1 VRLIFVKAR
10 PFRSHFQA
18 RGAFA
23 GSLLTLA
30 WLGTSA
36 SSALA
41 QDAPAAPAP
50 AAPAAA
56 PPAGAPA
63 PAADKLLKSGER
75 RRTLFDK
82 VDSARRKRDAAK
94 ATPGGTPAAGTPL
107 ATPAAPPA
115 AATQPVALPAAAPAA
130 APAAD
135 RDPPGAAPAPPNTM
149 EKIAQA
155 TDVPFRAKPGGHL
168 VKFNLQDADL
178 AELVNHISGLTGKRF
193 IYGAKVRQVKATV
206 VSPEPVTLE
215 EAYQAFL
222 SILEANG
229 MTVVPHG
236 RFLKIVDSGGVVT
249 QPTPIVSRGEP
260 VADADRYITRLYRLQ
275 AVSTDEAVALVTKFK
290 SKDGDVSAYP
300 PGRLLII
307 TDTGTQVR
315 RLIRLL
321 EEVDIGGSGQRMWIE
336 PVKNGSAPDMAKRV
350 NELFELGAAPG
361 QPGAAGAKASG
372 LSKVIADEQ
381 TNSLIIVGTDD
392 SYAKLLDLL
401 KRLDA
406 HSTDGGRV
414 HVLPLQHA
422 IADELAPTLSQMLG
436 SSGGGGAKGQAGA
449 AAAGNAGG
457 MFEGEVRITP
467 DKSTNSLIITSS
479 NRDYATLRLV
489 LDKLDRPRRQV
500 FIEAVVMDLDV
511 TDQTNVGVAFHGGA
525 PITTGGEQS
534 LLLGGF
540 QATKSIGFPNPAG
553 GADLVSG
560 LAAGI
565 RGPELANTE
574 NLIPGATG
582 LSIPAFGVV
591 LNALASSGKSNVLAT
606 PHIIATD
613 NVAAEI
619 QIGQNIALQQNVGGG
634 LQSLA
639 GLAGG
644 AGAQGAG
651 ALGLLG
657 GLGGGFAAPRQ
668 DVGNKIK
675 VTPHINESN
684 QVRLEIDQESSSPG
698 ASNGDLGAVSINKRT
713 ANTTVV
719 VADQQTVVIGGLMQD
734 AYTTTRTKV
743 PVLGDLPILGALF
756 RTTETLKKKTNLLLI
771 LTPHVIRDQTDLRR
785 IFERKMQERQEFL
798 DRYFV
803 FSREEWTPPR
813 DWTRTNGLVEDIR
826 KSYDEIAETER
837 LKLESELPASAD
849 REPSE
854 PLELPGTPRAG
865 GATGAEEG
873 RRNRRAAPN
882 TPATPAPQAPAP
894 GAPPVAVPP
903 APPPP
908 PAPQG
913 RNDSP
918 DESPIRTTP
927 IARSVPVERVE

>member
-1 VRLIFVKAR
+1 VKAR
-10 PFRSHFQA
+10 SIRSFFVP
-18 RGAFA
+18 RGPLS
-23 GSLLTLA
+23 GSLVALIGLTA
-30 WLGTSA
+30 ASA
-36 SSALA
+36 GA
-41 QDAPAAPAP
+41 QDAPAAPAAP
-50 AAPAAA
+50 PAAA
-56 PPAGAPA
+56 PAPA
-63 PAADKLLKSGER
+63 PAAAADK

-82 VDSARRKRDAAK
+82 VDAARKKRLDAGKLNA
-94 ATPGGTPAAGTPL
+94 APNAPAAV
-107 ATPAAPPA
+107 PAAPP
-115 AATQPVALPAAAPAA
+115 PAAA
-130 APAAD
+130 APVE
-135 RDPPGAAPAPPNTM
+135 REPPGAAPVPPTTM
-149 EKIAQA
+149 DKIAQA
-155 TDVPFRAKPGGHL
+155 TDVPFKAKPGGHL

-178 AELVNHISGLTGKRF
+178 AELVNHISGLTGRRF

-206 VSPEPVTLE
+206 VSPEPVTIE

-236 RFLKIVDSGGVVT
+236 RFMKIVDSGGVVT
-249 QPTPIVSRGEP
+249 QPTPIISRGEP
-260 VADADRYITRLYRLQ
+260 VADADRYVTRLYRLQ

-300 PGRLLII
+300 AGRLLII

-315 RLIRLL
+315 RIIRLL
-321 EEVDIGGSGQRMWIE
+321 EEVDVGGSGQRMWIE
-336 PVKNGSAPDMAKRV
+336 PVHNGSAPDMAKRI
-350 NELFELGAAPG
+350 NELFELGTAPG
-361 QPGAAGAKASG
+361 QPGSAAAKASG
-372 LSKVIADEQ
+372 LSKVIADDQ

-401 KRLDA
+401 KRLDS
-406 HSTDGGRV
+406 HSTEGGRV

-436 SSGGGGAKGQAGA
+436 SGGGGKKGEASA
-449 AAAGNAGG
+449 ASGNAGG

-511 TDQTNVGVAFHGGA
+511 SDQTTLGVAFHGG
-525 PITTGGEQS
+525 TTVNTGGEDS

-540 QATKSIGFPNPAG
+540 QASKSIGFPSPAG
-553 GADLVSG
+553 GADLLSG
-560 LAAGI
+560 LAAGM
-565 RGPELANTE
+565 RGPDLANTE
-574 NLIPGATG
+574 NLIPGSTG

-591 LNALASSGKSNVLAT
+591 LNALATSGKSNVLAT

-634 LQSLA
+634 LQNLA

-644 AGAQGAG
+644 AGGANP
-651 ALGLLG
+651 LSLLG

-698 ASNGDLGAVSINKRT
+698 ASSGDLGTVTINKRT

-719 VADQQTVVIGGLMQD
+719 VADQQTVVIGGLMGD
-734 AYTTTRTKV
+734 AYTTSREKV

-756 RTTETLKKKTNLLLI
+756 RKTTTIKKKTNLLLI

-798 DRYFV
+798 DRFFV
-803 FSREEWTPPR
+803 FSDSEWTPPR
-813 DWTRTNGLVEDIR
+813 DWTRTSGLVEDIR
-826 KSYDEIAETER
+826 KSYQEIQEDEEMLAESQRSDEIARGT
-837 LKLESELPASAD
+837 
-849 REPSE
+849 SE
-854 PLELPGTPRAG
+854 PLELPGTPKVG
-865 GATGAEEG
+865 GAGEDTT
-873 RRNRRAAPN
+873 RRARTRPAGAPAVP
-882 TPATPAPQAPAP
+882 TTPQAPAP
-894 GAPPVAVPP
+894 AAPVP
-903 APPPP
+903 APAAPPP

-913 RNDSP
+913 SFE
-918 DESPIRTTP
+918 ESPVRITP
-927 IARSVPVERVE
+927 LARSVNVERTE

>member
-1 VRLIFVKAR
+1 LAA
-10 PFRSHFQA
+10 S
-18 RGAFA
+18 RGPLA
-23 GSLLTLA
+23 GSLGALA
-30 WLGTSA
+30 WLFAFSA
-36 SSALA
+36 AA
-41 QDAPAAPAP
+41 QDAAP
-50 AAPAAA
+50 AAPAA
-56 PPAGAPA
+56 PATPDKSK
-63 PAADKLLKSGER
+63 AAER
-75 RRTLFDK
+75 RKSLFERADALRNRRL
-82 VDSARRKRDAAK
+82 SAK
-94 ATPGGTPAAGTPL
+94 
-107 ATPAAPPA
+107 
-115 AATQPVALPAAAPAA
+115 AAPAA
-130 APAAD
+130 AAPPTTPAAVEPAAD
-135 RDPPGAAPAPPNTM
+135 REPPGAAPTPPSTM
-149 EKIAQA
+149 DKIVQA
-155 TDVPFRAKPGGHL
+155 TDVPFKAKPGGHL

-236 RFLKIVDSGGVVT
+236 RFLKIVDSGGVVS
-249 QPTPIVSRGEP
+249 QPTPIVARGEP
-260 VADADRYITRLYRLQ
+260 VADADRYVTRLYRLQ
-275 AVSTDEAVALVTKFK
+275 AVSTDEAMALVTKFK
-290 SKDGDVSAYP
+290 SKDGDVSAYA

-315 RLIRLL
+315 RMIRLL
-321 EEVDIGGSGQRMWIE
+321 EEVDVGGAGQRLWIE
-336 PVKNGSAPDMAKRV
+336 PVHNGSAPDLAKRV

-361 QPGAAGAKASG
+361 QPGSAGAKASG

-392 SYAKLLDLL
+392 SYSKLLDLL
-401 KRLDA
+401 KRLDS
-406 HSTDGGRV
+406 HGVEGGRV

-436 SSGGGGAKGQAGA
+436 GGSGGGGKKGDTG
-449 AAAGNAGG
+449 AAGNAGG
-457 MFEGEVRITP
+457 MFEGDVRVTP

-511 TDQTNVGVAFHGGA
+511 SDTTTLGLAFHGGS
-525 PITTGGEQS
+525 TLDTGDGQS

-540 QATKSIGFPNPAG
+540 QAGKSVAFPTAS
-553 GADLVSG
+553 ADLLSG
-560 LAAGI
+560 LAAGM
-565 RGPELANTE
+565 RGPNLEGTN
-574 NLIPGATG
+574 NLIPGTTG

-591 LNALASSGKSNVLAT
+591 LNALSTSGKSNVLAT

-613 NVAAEI
+613 NVAADI

-634 LQSLA
+634 LSNLA

-644 AGAQGAG
+644 AGAAG
-651 ALGLLG
+651 GLGGLGLLG

-698 ASNGDLGAVSINKRT
+698 ASEGGLGAVTINKRT

-719 VADQQTVVIGGLMQD
+719 VADQQTVVLGGLMQD
-734 AYTTTRTKV
+734 AFTTSREKV

-756 RTTETLKKKTNLLLI
+756 RKTTTIKKKSNLLLI

-803 FSREEWTPPR
+803 FSGADWSPPH
-813 DWTRTNGLVEDIR
+813 DWSRTNGLLEDIR
-826 KSYDEIAETER
+826 KSFAELREDQETEDAAKR
-837 LKLESELPASAD
+837 PTVTD
-849 REPSE
+849 REPTE
-854 PLELPGTPRAG
+854 PLELPGAPRLDGTA
-865 GATGAEEG
+865 AEEPQQQQ
-873 RRNRRAAPN
+873 RRPNRIRTNNAPGVRPNAAPAA
-882 TPATPAPQAPAP
+882 PAAPAP
-894 GAPPVAVPP
+894 AP
-903 APPPP
+903 APAAA
-908 PAPQG
+908 PAPTGQ
-913 RNDSP
+913 NDSP
-918 DESPIRTTP
+918 EESPVRITP
-927 IARSVPVERVE
+927 IARSVAVERVE

>member
-1 VRLIFVKAR
+1 VKAR
-10 PFRSHFQA
+10 SFRSSLVPRA
-18 RGAFA
+18 GLA
-23 GSLLTLA
+23 GSLA
-30 WLGTSA
+30 
-36 SSALA
+36 ALA
-41 QDAPAAPAP
+41 CLFAAVAEAQDAPAP

-56 PPAGAPA
+56 
-63 PAADKLLKSGER
+63 ADKLKAAER
-75 RRTLFDK
+75 RKSLFERTDAL
-82 VDSARRKRDAAK
+82 RKRALGK
-94 ATPGGTPAAGTPL
+94 AAG
-107 ATPAAPPA
+107 A
-115 AATQPVALPAAAPAA
+115 AAAPAA
-130 APAAD
+130 PAAPVAAPVAVPPTTPAALD
-135 RDPPGAAPAPPNTM
+135 AAAPEREPPGAAPTPPSTM
-149 EKIAQA
+149 DKIVQA
-155 TDVPFRAKPGGHL
+155 TDVPFRPKPGGHL

-236 RFLKIVDSGGVVT
+236 RFLKIVDSGGVVS

-260 VADADRYITRLYRLQ
+260 VADADRYVTRLYRLQ
-275 AVSTDEAVALVTKFK
+275 AVSTEEAMALVSKFK
-290 SKDGDVSAYP
+290 SKDGDVSSYAA
-300 PGRLLII
+300 GRLLII

-315 RLIRLL
+315 RMIRLL
-321 EEVDIGGSGQRMWIE
+321 EEVDVGGAGQRLWIE
-336 PVKNGSAPDMAKRV
+336 PVKNGSAPDLAKRV
-350 NELFELGAAPG
+350 NELFELGSAPG
-361 QPGAAGAKASG
+361 QPAGAGAKASG

-401 KRLDA
+401 RRLDA
-406 HSTDGGRV
+406 HGTDGGRV

-422 IADELAPTLSQMLG
+422 IAEELAPTLSQMLG
-436 SSGGGGAKGQAGA
+436 GGSSGGGKGKGDSSAS
-449 AAAGNAGG
+449 GNAGG
-457 MFEGEVRITP
+457 MFEGDVRVTP

-511 TDQTNVGVAFHGGA
+511 SDINTLGVAFHAGS
-525 PITTGGEQS
+525 TVSTGGQDS

-540 QATKSIGFPNPAG
+540 QAGKSVAFPTAS
-553 GADLVSG
+553 ADLLSG
-560 LAAGI
+560 LAAGM
-565 RGPELANTE
+565 RGPGLDGTT
-574 NLIPGATG
+574 NLIPGTTG

-591 LNALASSGKSNVLAT
+591 LNALSTSGKSNVLAT

-613 NVAAEI
+613 NVAADI

-634 LQSLA
+634 LSNLA

-644 AGAQGAG
+644 AGAAG
-651 ALGLLG
+651 ALGGVGGLGLLG
-657 GLGGGFAAPRQ
+657 GFGGGFAAPRQ

-698 ASNGDLGAVSINKRT
+698 ASEGGLGAVTINKRT

-719 VADQQTVVIGGLMQD
+719 VADQQTVVLGGLMQD
-734 AYTTTRTKV
+734 SYITSREKV

-756 RTTETLKKKTNLLLI
+756 RKTTTTKKKSNLLLI
-771 LTPHVIRDQTDLRR
+771 MTPHVIRDQTDLRR

-803 FSREEWTPPR
+803 FTGQEWTPPK

-826 KSYDEIAETER
+826 KSFAELREDYEMEEDAKRPQTTER
-837 LKLESELPASAD
+837 
-849 REPSE
+849 EPTE
-854 PLELPGTPRAG
+854 PLELPGAPRVE
-865 GATGAEEG
+865 GAPDDA
-873 RRNRRAAPN
+873 RRPPRRTAP
-882 TPATPAPQAPAP
+882 PAPAAR
-894 GAPPVAVPP
+894 PVAPVPAP
-903 APPPP
+903 APPPQP
-908 PAPQG
+908 PTTGSNDAPE
-913 RNDSP
+913 
-918 DESPIRTTP
+918 ESPLRIAP
-927 IARSVPVERVE
+927 IARSVTVERTE

>member
-1 VRLIFVKAR
+1 MKAR
-10 PFRSHFQA
+10 SFRSLSFCLPA
-18 RGAFA
+18 LFVALGAH
-23 GSLLTLA
+23 
-30 WLGTSA
+30 
-36 SSALA
+36 A
-41 QDAPAAPAP
+41 QT
-50 AAPAAA
+50 

-63 PAADKLLKSGER
+63 DTKMKAADK
-75 RRTLFDK
+75 RRTLFEK
-82 VDSARRKRDAAK
+82 VDAARRKRAEQK
-94 ATPGGTPAAGTPL
+94 TPAGTPAA
-107 ATPAAPPA
+107 PAVPAAVPGAPPA
-115 AATQPVALPAAAPAA
+115 APAAPAT
-130 APAAD
+130 PATD
-135 RDPPGAAPAPPNTM
+135 RDPPGAAPPPPSTM

-249 QPTPIVSRGEP
+249 QPTPIVARGEP
-260 VADADRYITRLYRLQ
+260 VADADRYVTRLYRTQ
-275 AVSTDEAVALVTKFK
+275 AISTDEAVALLTKFK
-290 SKDGDVSAYP
+290 SKDGDISAYP
-300 PGRLLII
+300 GGRLLII

-315 RLIRLL
+315 RMIRIL
-321 EEVDIGGSGQRMWIE
+321 EEVDIGGAGQRMWIE
-336 PVKNGSAPDMAKRV
+336 PVQNGSAPDMAKRV

-361 QPGAAGAKASG
+361 QPAGAGAKASG

-406 HSTDGGRV
+406 HTAEGGRV

-436 SSGGGGAKGQAGA
+436 GSGGAKKDA

-467 DKSTNSLIITSS
+467 DKATNALIITSS

-511 TDQTNVGVAFHGGA
+511 EDGTTLGMAFHGGGQVETA
-525 PITTGGEQS
+525 GEQS
-534 LLLGGF
+534 LVLGGF
-540 QATKSIGFPNPAG
+540 QAGKSISFPVNG
-553 GADLVSG
+553 DLLQG
-560 LAAGI
+560 LAAGV
-565 RGPELANTE
+565 RGPGLDDTST
-574 NLIPGATG
+574 LIPGTTG

-591 LNALASSGKSNVLAT
+591 LNALAKSGKSNVLAT

-634 LQSLA
+634 LQNLA
-639 GLAGG
+639 GLGAAAGG
-644 AGAQGAG
+644 AAANPL
-651 ALGLLG
+651 ALLG

-698 ASNGDLGAVSINKRT
+698 ASSGDLGAVSINKRT

-719 VADQQTVVIGGLMQD
+719 VADQHTIVIGGLMQD
-734 AYTTTRTKV
+734 AYTTSREKV

-756 RTTETLKKKTNLLLI
+756 RTTTTTKKKTNLLLI

-803 FSREEWTPPR
+803 FSEQEWTPPR

-826 KSYDEIAETER
+826 KSYFELEEQER
-837 LKLESELPASAD
+837 WRIESEGERDAE
-849 REPSE
+849 RVPSE
-854 PLELPGTPRAG
+854 PLELPGAPRVG
-865 GATGAEEG
+865 GAGTPADTG
-873 RRNRRAAPN
+873 RPRRAPV
-882 TPATPAPQAPAP
+882 PAAVQPAPAAPVPAAAPA
-894 GAPPVAVPP
+894 P

-908 PAPQG
+908 PPQG
-913 RNDSP
+913 RNDAP
-918 DESPIRTTP
+918 NESPVRISP
-927 IARSVPVERVE
+927 LARSVNVERTE

>member
-1 VRLIFVKAR
+1 
-10 PFRSHFQA
+10 
-18 RGAFA
+18 
-23 GSLLTLA
+23 LLALA
-30 WLGTSA
+30 WLTATDSV
-36 SSALA
+36 LA
-41 QDAPAAPAP
+41 QDAPAAPPAAAPAP
-50 AAPAAA
+50 AAPAAK
-56 PPAGAPA
+56 PT
-63 PAADKLLKSGER
+63 DR

-82 VDSARRKRDAAK
+82 VDSVRRKRDATK
-94 ATPGGTPAAGTPL
+94 ATTGGTPTAGMPLSAAAPG
-107 ATPAAPPA
+107 APAAA
-115 AATQPVALPAAAPAA
+115 APATQPVV

-149 EKIAQA
+149 DKIAQA

-249 QPTPIVSRGEP
+249 QPTPIIARGEP

-300 PGRLLII
+300 AGRLLII

-361 QPGAAGAKASG
+361 QPGSAAAKASG

-436 SSGGGGAKGQAGA
+436 SSGGGGAKNAPA

-511 TDQTNVGVAFHGGA
+511 SDQTNVGVAFHGGA
-525 PITTGGEQS
+525 PVTTGSEQS

-540 QATKSIGFPNPAG
+540 QASKSIGFPNPAG

-565 RGPELANTE
+565 RGPDLANTDQ
-574 NLIPGATG
+574 LIPGSTG

-591 LNALASSGKSNVLAT
+591 LNALATSGKSNVLAT

-634 LQSLA
+634 LQNLA
-639 GLAGG
+639 GLAGAAGGG
-644 AGAQGAG
+644 ANP
-651 ALGLLG
+651 LGLLG

-803 FSREEWTPPR
+803 FSGEDWSPPR

-826 KSYDEIAETER
+826 KSYFEIAEAER
-837 LKLESELPASAD
+837 LKLESEQLPNAE
-849 REPSE
+849 REPSD
-854 PLELPGTPRAG
+854 PLELPGTPKTG
-865 GATGAEEG
+865 GATDEG
-873 RRNRRAAPN
+873 RRNRRAPAPQ
-882 TPATPAPQAPAP
+882 TGPQTPAPGTGPAAPAAPAP
-894 GAPPVAVPP
+894 APPQPT
-903 APPPP
+903 
-908 PAPQG
+908 G

-918 DESPIRTTP
+918 EESPIRVTP